1 MKTELTI
8 NELVAA
14 YIKVALGI
22 DGISVDIMDDTVILV
37 KDERWHIYL
46 GPDSFF
52 FVGSF
57 TDDEYG
63 EIDKIR
69 HSSSAIRYIYETEED

>member
-8 NELVAA
+8 NELVEA

-22 DGISVDIMDDTVILV
+22 DGIRVDITDDTVILV
-37 KDERWHIYL
+37 KDERYHIFIS
-46 GPDSFF
+46 PDSFF
-52 FVGSF
+52 FVGTF

-63 EIDKIR
+63 EIDKLR
-69 HSSSAIRYIYETEED
+69 HSASAIRYIYENEED